1 MNRSLP
7 NMAASMSKVFI
18 IVTIKIKIFI
28 VTNHDWGD
36 NCLWHFHNYYDL
48 IFIGQA
54 PKIYP
59 IHLLMTSNYRLPNDA
74 DR

>member
-7 NMAASMSKVFI
+7 NMAASMSKVSMI
-18 IVTIKIKIFI
+18 IPQSEVIMIT
-28 VTNHDWGD
+28 TA
-36 NCLWHFHNYYDL
+36 
-48 IFIGQA
+48 QA

-59 IHLLMTSNYRLPNDA
+59 IHLLMTTNYRLPNDA

>member
-1 MNRSLP
+1 MIIIDTLP
-7 NMAASMSKVFI
+7 NTAASMSKVGATTITIII
-18 IVTIKIKIFI
+18 IVTIVGITII
-28 VTNHDWGD
+28 
-36 NCLWHFHNYYDL
+36 
-48 IFIGQA
+48 IIGQA